1 MKSLFFIGSEFAFF
15 DHFELIERQNQ
26 FVVSSVSKQD
36 ELKVGRPMADSLPAL
51 GSFMAAS
58 STSIVKALASS
69 DHTKGT
75 QAEQASLAF
84 AYFPTENA
92 ATSFLS

>member
-1 MKSLFFIGSEFAFF
+1 M
-15 DHFELIERQNQ
+15 
-26 FVVSSVSKQD
+26 V
-36 ELKVGRPMADSLPAL
+36 DSLPAW
-51 GSFMAAS
+51 GSSMAAS
-58 STSIVKALASS
+58 STSIVEALTSS
-69 DHTKGT
+69 DHTEGT